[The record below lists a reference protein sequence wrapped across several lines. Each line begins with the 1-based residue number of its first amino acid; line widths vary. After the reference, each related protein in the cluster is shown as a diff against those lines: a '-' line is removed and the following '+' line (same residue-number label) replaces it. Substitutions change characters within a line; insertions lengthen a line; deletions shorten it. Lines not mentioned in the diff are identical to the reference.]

1 MVDHR
6 QEKRREN
13 RYWMARDIVE
23 MRSKVGKGGTETK
36 AQDVGRQ

>member
-13 RYWMARDIVE
+13 RYWMARDTVE
-23 MRSKVGKGGTETK
+23 MRCKVGKRETEMK